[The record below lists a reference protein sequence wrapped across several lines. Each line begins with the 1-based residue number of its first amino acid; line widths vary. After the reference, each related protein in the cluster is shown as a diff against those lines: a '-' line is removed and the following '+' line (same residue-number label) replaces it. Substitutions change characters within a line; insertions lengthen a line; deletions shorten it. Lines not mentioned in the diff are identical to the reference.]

1 MYLAETATRPAV
13 ETAIQKYVPESSS
26 LTFIISR
33 DLPVITTRSLLG
45 SKVIPSRDHVILG
58 GGAPVAWHC
67 NCRVIPA
74 VMMMSPGPE
83 MLATGRA
90 GGREGGERK
99 EGGKGG
105 REGRER
111 REGQKGGREGGREGR
126 ERREREKRRKERR
139 RQSCSACPRKKPYK
153 VHTTEL
159 HEL

>member
-26 LTFIISR
+26 LIFIISR

-83 MLATGRA
+83 MLTTGRA
-90 GGREGGERK
+90 GGRRREGGKKGER
-99 EGGKGG
+99 KGG
-105 REGRER
+105 RE
-111 REGQKGGREGGREGR
+111 EGGNLVPHAPGR
-126 ERREREKRRKERR
+126 SHVKYIP
-139 RQSCSACPRKKPYK
+139 QNSMSCSESKFSPTRF
-153 VHTTEL
+153 
-159 HEL
+159 

>member
-26 LTFIISR
+26 LIFIISR

-83 MLATGRA
+83 MLTTGRA
-90 GGREGGERK
+90 GGRRREGE
-99 EGGKGG
+99 KGG

-111 REGQKGGREGGREGR
+111 REGGREGGREEGGNLVPHAPGR
-126 ERREREKRRKERR
+126 SHVKYIP
-139 RQSCSACPRKKPYK
+139 QNSMSCSESKFSPTKF
-153 VHTTEL
+153 
-159 HEL
+159 

>member
-33 DLPVITTRSLLG
+33 DLPVITTRSLLV

-90 GGREGGERK
+90 GGREGGERREGEKEGEKGGKGEKGRKGGRK
-99 EGGKGG
+99 EGGNLVQRAPG
-105 REGRER
+105 RSHVKYIP
-111 REGQKGGREGGREGR
+111 QNSM
-126 ERREREKRRKERR
+126 
-139 RQSCSACPRKKPYK
+139 SCSESKFWPTRF
-153 VHTTEL
+153 
-159 HEL
+159 

>member
-13 ETAIQKYVPESSS
+13 ETAIQKYIPESSS

-33 DLPVITTRSLLG
+33 DLPIITTRSLLG

-83 MLATGRA
+83 MLTTGRA
-90 GGREGGERK
+90 GGRRREGG
-99 EGGKGG
+99 
-105 REGRER
+105 EGRER
-111 REGQKGGREGGREGR
+111 REGGEGR
-126 ERREREKRRKERR
+126 ERREGEREEG
-139 RQSCSACPRKKPYK
+139 KKGA
-153 VHTTEL
+153 TLFRMLQE
-159 HEL
+159 EAM

>member
-33 DLPVITTRSLLG
+33 DLPVITTRSLLV

-90 GGREGGERK
+90 GGREGGERR

-111 REGQKGGREGGREGR
+111 REGEKGGREGGREGR
-126 ERREREKRRKERR
+126 ERREGKERKGEKEEE
-139 RQSCSACPRKKPYK
+139 KKEAILFSVPQ
-153 VHTTEL
+153 E
-159 HEL
+159 EAM